1 LAKVQTYSVQKSLTN
16 SFLKSNK
23 SIKHFLLK
31 TLLQQIVYYL
41 FYLPTFGLK
50 LSDMPLDELY
60 ENAQGLL
67 QAKTFNTMKLITE
80 ASAEKLRGGFYT
92 PEPIAEFILRWGV
105 NGSNDFDIL
114 EPSCGD
120 GVFLEQ
126 LALHNFQFSTITAV
140 ELDEVEAS
148 KAEKIDLKNK
158 QIINSDFHT
167 YCNNTHKRFD
177 LVIGNPPYIRFQFFD
192 RLQQAE
198 AGDIFIRAGLTYS
211 KLTNAWVSFVVG
223 SSLLLKDKGGKI
235 GFVLP
240 AEILQVSFAQQL
252 RNFLARFYNKI
263 NIISFEKLVFP
274 DIQQEVVL
282 LLCEKNNTNS
292 HNIEHIELRDASELK
307 SLDVARLKSPEKKID
322 FKSNKWT
329 FYFLEQEE
337 IDFLEQIAKAKK
349 IPTIGNFANVE
360 VGITTGS
367 NDFFTVPLS
376 TVDEYNL
383 HEYAK
388 PMVGRSVQVNSV
400 IFSKR
405 DWENNRNSAAR
416 AHLLVLPDSKNLN
429 SKNGAVRYI
438 AHGESLGIHKGYK
451 TGIRNDW
458 FVVPS
463 LKISDALF
471 IRRNNLYP
479 KLIINQA
486 GAYTTD
492 TMHRVFL
499 KSGTN
504 LKAFTASY
512 YNSLSLAFTEVSG
525 RSHGGGVL
533 ELMPNEAERVL
544 LPYHNDNAALLPQID
559 KLVRS
564 KTDIEEIMKLTNQI
578 ILKEHFGL
586 TQNEIKMAHSI
597 WKKLSSRRLNRGK

>member
-1 LAKVQTYSVQKSLTN
+1 
-16 SFLKSNK
+16 
-23 SIKHFLLK
+23 
-31 TLLQQIVYYL
+31 
-41 FYLPTFGLK
+41 
-50 LSDMPLDELY
+50 
-60 ENAQGLL
+60 
-67 QAKTFNTMKLITE
+67 MKLITE

-92 PEPIAEFILRWGV
+92 PEPIAEFVLRWGI
-105 NGSNDFDIL
+105 NGSNDYDIL

-126 LALHNFQFSTITAV
+126 LAKHKFKYKTITAV
-140 ELDEVEAS
+140 ELDEGEAV
-148 KAEKIDLKNK
+148 KAERWDLKDK
-158 QIINSDFHT
+158 EVIVADFHT
-167 YCNNTHKRFD
+167 FCNNTRKRFD
-177 LVIGNPPYIRFQFFD
+177 LVVGNPPYIRYQFFD

-198 AGDIFIRAGLTYS
+198 AGDIFIKAGLRYS

-252 RNFLARFYNKI
+252 RNFIANFYNKI

-282 LLCEKNNTNS
+282 LLCEKNETKT
-292 HNIEHIELRDASELK
+292 HNIEHIELRDAGDLVN
-307 SLDVARLKSPEKKID
+307 LDVAILKSPKKKID

-329 FYFLEQEE
+329 FYFLEQDE
-337 IDFLEQIAKAKK
+337 IDFLENIAKNRN
-349 IPTIGNFANVE
+349 IPALGKFANVE

-367 NDFFTVPLS
+367 NDFFTVPFS
-376 TVDEYNL
+376 TVEQYGL
-383 HEYAK
+383 HDYAK

-400 IFSKR
+400 IFTEN
-405 DWENNRNSAAR
+405 DWQNNRNSNAK
-416 AHLLVLPDSKNLN
+416 AHLLVFPDSKNLN
-429 SKNGAVRYI
+429 KKNGAIKYI
-438 AHGESLGIHKGYK
+438 AHGENLGIHKGYK
-451 TGIRNDW
+451 TGIRDDW

-486 GAYTTD
+486 KAYTTD
-492 TMHRVFL
+492 TMHRVFVHQ
-499 KSGTN
+499 GTDI
-504 LKAFTASY
+504 KALTASY

-544 LPYHNDNAALLPQID
+544 LPYHEDNAEILPQID
-559 KLVRS
+559 KLIRDR
-564 KTDIEEIMKLTNQI
+564 KRIEDVLKITNQI
-578 ILKEHFGL
+578 ILKERYGF
-586 TQNEIKMAHSI
+586 TQKEIDIAHSI
-597 WKKLSSRRLNRGK
+597 WKKLSFRRLNRGK

>member
-1 LAKVQTYSVQKSLTN
+1 
-16 SFLKSNK
+16 
-23 SIKHFLLK
+23 
-31 TLLQQIVYYL
+31 
-41 FYLPTFGLK
+41 
-50 LSDMPLDELY
+50 
-60 ENAQGLL
+60 
-67 QAKTFNTMKLITE
+67 MKLITE

-92 PEPIAEFILRWGV
+92 PEPIAEFILRWGI
-105 NGSNDFDIL
+105 NGSIDYDIL

-126 LALHNFQFSTITAV
+126 LAKHKLEYNTITAV
-140 ELDEVEAS
+140 ELDEIEAE
-148 KAEKIDLKNK
+148 KAEKIDLKKK
-158 QIINSDFHT
+158 QVINDDFHT

-177 LVIGNPPYIRFQFFD
+177 LVVGNPPYIRYQFFD

-198 AGDIFIRAGLTYS
+198 AKDIFIKAGLTYS

-223 SSLLLKDKGGKI
+223 SSLLLKENGGKI

-240 AEILQVSFAQQL
+240 AEILQVSYAQQL
-252 RNFLARFYNKI
+252 RNFIAHFYNKI

-282 LLCEKNNTNS
+282 LLCEKNQTQS
-292 HNIEHIELRDASELK
+292 HNIEHIELYDASELK
-307 SLDVARLKSPEKKID
+307 TLDVARLKSPKKRID

-337 IDFLEQIAKAKK
+337 IDFLENIASKRK
-349 IPTIGNFANVE
+349 IPTLGTYANVE

-367 NDFFTVPLS
+367 NDFFTVPLT
-376 TVDEYNL
+376 TVEEYKL
-383 HEYAK
+383 QDYAK

-400 IFSKR
+400 IFTEK
-405 DWENNRNSAAR
+405 DWEQNKHSKAK
-416 AHLLVLPDSKNLN
+416 AHLLVFPDSKNLN
-429 SKNGAVRYI
+429 RKNGAIKYI
-438 AHGESLGIHKGYK
+438 AQGESLGIHKGYK
-451 TGIRNDW
+451 TGIREDW

-479 KLIINQA
+479 RLIINQA

-499 KSGTN
+499 KQKTN
-504 LKAFTASY
+504 LNAFTASY
-512 YNSLSLAFTEVSG
+512 YNSLSLAFTEVCG

-533 ELMPNEAERVL
+533 ELMPNEAERIL
-544 LPYHNDNAALLPQID
+544 LPFHKDNATLLSQID
-559 KLVRS
+559 KLIRN
-564 KTDIEEIMKLTNQI
+564 KTNIEEVLKITNQI
-578 ILKEHFGL
+578 ILKERYGL
-586 TQNEIKMAHSI
+586 TQKEINIAHNI
-597 WKKLSSRRLNRGK
+597 WKKLSYRRLNRGK